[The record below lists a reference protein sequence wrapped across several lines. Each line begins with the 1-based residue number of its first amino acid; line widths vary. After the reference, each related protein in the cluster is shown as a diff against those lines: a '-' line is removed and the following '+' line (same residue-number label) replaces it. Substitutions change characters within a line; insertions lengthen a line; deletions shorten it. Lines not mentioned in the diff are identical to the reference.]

1 MSILTIFLTGIGLS
15 MDAFAVSLSKG
26 FCLRRDIFRNALKIS
41 IFFGISQAVMPL
53 IGWLCGIYFESSI
66 KFIDHWIAFIL
77 LSLLGG
83 KMIYESIKE
92 DNSETSIE
100 CSLEEEEEEIK
111 SKDLL
116 ILAVATSVDA
126 LAVGISFAFLNIN
139 IITSITIIGI
149 VTFIICF
156 IGVYVGKALGNV
168 LKKYSEILGGVILI
182 FIGFKILIE
191 HLFF

>member
-15 MDAFAVSLSKG
+15 MDAFAISLSKG
-26 FCLRRDIFRNALKIS
+26 FCLRRNIFRNALKIS
-41 IFFGISQAVMPL
+41 LFFGISQAIMPL
-53 IGWLCGIYFESSI
+53 IGWLSGIYFESYI

-77 LSLLGG
+77 LSFLGG

-92 DNSETSIE
+92 NNSETSME
-100 CSLEEEEEEIK
+100 CSLEDEEIK
-111 SKDLL
+111 NKDLL
-116 ILAVATSVDA
+116 VLAIATSIDA

-149 VTFIICF
+149 VTFVICF
-156 IGVYVGKALGNV
+156 AGVYLGKAIGNV
-168 LKKYSEILGGVILI
+168 LKKYSEIIGGIILI
-182 FIGFKILIE
+182 FIGCKILIE

>member
-1 MSILTIFLTGIGLS
+1 MSILTIILTGIGLS

-26 FCLRRDIFRNALKIS
+26 FCLRKNIFRNAFKIS
-41 IFFGISQAVMPL
+41 IFFGISQAIMPL
-53 IGWLCGIYFESSI
+53 IGWLCGIYFESYI

-92 DNSETSIE
+92 DNSETSVE
-100 CSLEEEEEEIK
+100 CSLEEEEIGNK
-111 SKDLL
+111 NLL
-116 ILAVATSVDA
+116 ILAVATSIDA
-126 LAVGISFAFLNIN
+126 LAVGISFAFLSIN
-139 IITSITIIGI
+139 IMTAIIIIGI

-156 IGVYVGKALGNV
+156 IGVYIGKALGNV

-182 FIGFKILIE
+182 FIGLKILIE